1 MAYDADLARTL
12 SQIGRLEQSVAKLAE
27 IPRKI
32 AEDVAPE
39 INRLIQKQF
48 SEGKDP
54 YGRAWA
60 PLKASTLKTGR
71 KPPPLTDTRKMR
83 DGTKVYVIRANYA
96 GLRIVVG
103 EPYGYFHQVGTK
115 NMKARPILP
124 QYGIPAAWKRALDE
138 SARRVV
144 R

>member
-1 MAYDADLARTL
+1 MAFDAELAKTL
-12 SQIGRLEQSVAKLAE
+12 SQIARLEQSVAKLAE

-48 SEGKDP
+48 DEGKDP

-60 PLKASTLKTGR
+60 PLKKSTLDMGR
-71 KPPPLTDTRKMR
+71 RPPPLTDTRKMR
-83 DGTKVYVIRANYA
+83 DGTKVYVLRANYA

-115 NMKARPILP
+115 NMKARKILP
-124 QYGIPAAWKRALDE
+124 DAGIPADWKRAFDD

>member
-1 MAYDADLARTL
+1 MAFDTELAKTL
-12 SQIGRLEQSVAKLAE
+12 SQIGRLEQSIAKLAE

-32 AEDVAPE
+32 AEDVAPT
-39 INRLIQKQF
+39 INALIQKQF
-48 SEGKDP
+48 DEGKDP

-60 PLKASTLKTGR
+60 PLKPSTLRSGR
-71 KPPPLTDTRKMR
+71 NPPPLTDTKRMR
-83 DGTKVYVIRANYA
+83 DGTKVYVLRANYA

-115 NMKARPILP
+115 DMVARRILP
-124 QYGIPAAWKRALDE
+124 DAGIPAAWKQAFDA
-138 SARRVV
+138 SARRVS